1 MEQESLARRE
11 MGHAQKLLSEA
22 IASHRDDAMQAH
34 AEYLLGNLAQ
44 EYADLSKNEETK
56 QEGYQDAL
64 ARFSKIPLDYP
75 DTEFAPKAQF
85 KKALVYEKLGEVDI
99 AVEEYVKLA
108 YKYPDHELIP
118 SVMSRLG
125 AYFQAQGKVYK
136 DKAEAMEKLEN
147 DIDAQGEAIRLRE
160 LARKEYLNAAQ
171 VFKKLQERF
180 PTDALAGL
188 AGLRSAQNY
197 MRAGDFEEAIAGFQV
212 VVDTEQYDDK
222 TVRSQALFWMGIS
235 YERINNLNEAYETYR
250 RITFDFPDSIWAKQA
265 RGRLADP
272 AFARIIELEALERER
287 MLEALK
293 EQHKRR

>member
-1 MEQESLARRE
+1 M
-11 MGHAQKLLSEA
+11 
-22 IASHRDDAMQAH
+22 
-34 AEYLLGNLAQ
+34 
-44 EYADLSKNEETK
+44 
-56 QEGYQDAL
+56 YQDAL

-125 AYFQAQGKVYK
+125 AYFQSQGLAFKK
-136 DKAEAMEKLEN
+136 QAEALEKQEGDVN
-147 DIDAQGEAIRLRE
+147 AAGEAIAFRE
-160 LARKEYLNAAQ
+160 SATKEYLNAAQ

-180 PTDALAGL
+180 PTDPLAGL

-197 MRAGDFEEAIAGFQV
+197 MRAGDYPAAVDGFEKV
-212 VVDTEQYDDK
+212 VNTEQYDGK
-222 TVRSQALFWMGIS
+222 TIRSQAMFWWGIS
-235 YERINNLNEAYETYR
+235 HERMSEHKTAYQLYR
-250 RITFDFPDSIWAKQA
+250 RVTFDFPDSIWAKRA

-272 AFARIIELEALERER
+272 AFARIIEQEELLRER
-287 MLEALK
+287 MLESLK
-293 EQHKRR
+293 NQK